1 MIPALRTT
9 ALLAGIALS
18 ALALS
23 ACTRPIS
30 FEGNG
35 QSSASPATQ
44 AACRQRADE
53 VYSRQNR
60 ADIYRDDNFAAN
72 KRDSPFATSS
82 VLGEP
87 TRALSARYGREQ
99 LLDDCV
105 RGSAGNIGSSPDAPD
120 PTQAV
125 PIQASPAPPR
135 LGPARPAR
143 R

>member
-1 MIPALRTT
+1 MTPAAALRAIT
-9 ALLAGIALS
+9 LLAGILLS
-18 ALALS
+18 GPMLS
-23 ACTRPIS
+23 ACTRSIS
-30 FEGNG
+30 FDGNG
-35 QSSASPATQ
+35 QSTASPATR

-53 VYSRQNR
+53 VYTRQNR
-60 ADIYRDDNFAAN
+60 ADIYRDDNFDAN

-120 PTQAV
+120 PTR
-125 PIQASPAPPR
+125 PE
-135 LGPARPAR
+135 PARPAPVR
-143 R
+143 PGAK